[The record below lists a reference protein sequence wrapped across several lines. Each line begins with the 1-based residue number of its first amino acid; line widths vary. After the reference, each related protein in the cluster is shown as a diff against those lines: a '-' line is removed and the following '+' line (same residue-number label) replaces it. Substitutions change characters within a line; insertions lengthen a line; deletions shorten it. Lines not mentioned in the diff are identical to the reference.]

1 MKYWTQR
8 TLLFILLFCFGCHQV
23 AVQTS
28 MKFGSSESRWVK
40 QTLSRFSLEEKIG
53 QMLCLGFYGNFINR
67 NSANWQKYLSWVKT
81 LKIGGLAVYSGDV
94 HETAT
99 MLNALQEL
107 SDTPLLIAANL
118 ERGLGN
124 QLDGASEFP
133 PIMSIGATGSEE
145 LSYRMGKI
153 TALEARAVG
162 IHMAYFPVVDVNINP
177 NNPIIN
183 TRSFGENPGD
193 VGRLAVAFIKGCQ
206 ENGLIA
212 TAKHFPGHGDTENDT
227 HNVLAVVQGDLK
239 RLQTVELLP
248 FQMAVD
254 AGVQAVMTAHISI
267 PVLDPT
273 PDLPA
278 TLSSPILTGL
288 LRQKMGFNGIIVSDS
303 MGMGGITT
311 LYSQEQ
317 AAVQAVHAGVDIV
330 LLSPEPEMVVQA
342 LRRAVISGQIT
353 EARIEESVIR
363 ILRAKAM
370 LGLHTDR
377 SVDVDMLDR
386 KLAAPAHLQLA
397 EKIYEQ
403 SMTLVKNDGDWL
415 PLSRQDLKVGVYS
428 LSSDAGGYF
437 EGRPFVREIKK
448 RIPNAV
454 EFYAEAS
461 TGKEF
466 LDEAEKTVEDLDMVL
481 VALFSSLR
489 SGKGS
494 IGLNQA
500 HVDFINHLVQG
511 EAPVAVVS
519 FGSPY
524 YLSHFPDV
532 DVYLCAYRPSPL
544 AQATAARAVFGE
556 IEVSGKLPV
565 SIPGCYPAGH
575 GLRLPNI
582 YYPFLPR

>member
-1 MKYWTQR
+1 MKYWKQT
-8 TLLFILLFCFGCHQV
+8 TVLLVLLICTGCTRV
-23 AVQTS
+23 VIQTS

-53 QMLCLGFYGNFINR
+53 QMLCLGFYGHFVNR
-67 NSANWQKYLSWVKT
+67 DSADWQKYLTWVKT

-99 MLNALQEL
+99 MLNSLQEL

-124 QLDGASEFP
+124 QLEGASQFP

-145 LSYRMGKI
+145 LSYRMGKV

-193 VGRLAVAFIKGCQ
+193 VGRLAAAYIKGCQ

-212 TAKHFPGHGDTENDT
+212 TAKHFPGHGDTESDT
-227 HNVLAVVQGDLK
+227 HNVLAVVQGDLN
-239 RLQTVELLP
+239 RLQTVELFP
-248 FQMAVD
+248 FQMAVA

-267 PVLDPT
+267 PVLDPS

-278 TLSSPILTGL
+278 TLSWPILTGL
-288 LRQKMGFNGIIVSDS
+288 LRQKMGFKGLIVSDS

-317 AAVQAVHAGVDIV
+317 AAVQAVRAGVDII
-330 LLSPEPEMVVQA
+330 LLSPEPELVVQA
-342 LRRAVISGQIT
+342 LLRAVISGQIS
-353 EARIEESVIR
+353 EARIDESVSR

-370 LGLHTDR
+370 LGLHADR
-377 SVDVDMLDR
+377 VVDVDILSR

-397 EKIYEQ
+397 EEIYEQ

-415 PLSRQDLKVGVYS
+415 PLSRQDLKLGVYS
-428 LSSDAGGYF
+428 LSSDPGGYF

-466 LDEAEKTVEDLDMVL
+466 LDEVEKTVEDLDMVL

-500 HVDFINHLVQG
+500 HVEFINRIVQG
-511 EAPVAVVS
+511 GTPVAVVS

-524 YLSHFPDV
+524 YLTHFPDV

-544 AQATAARAVFGE
+544 GQATAARAVFGE
-556 IEVSGKLPV
+556 IEVLGRQPV
-565 SIPGCYPAGH
+565 YNTGSYPGGH
-575 GLRLPNI
+575 GLHLPNK
-582 YYPFLPR
+582 

>member
-1 MKYWTQR
+1 MKYWKQT
-8 TLLFILLFCFGCHQV
+8 TVLLVLLICTGCTRV
-23 AVQTS
+23 VIQTS

-53 QMLCLGFYGNFINR
+53 QMLCLGFYGHFVNR
-67 NSANWQKYLSWVKT
+67 DSSDWQKYLTWIKT

-94 HETAT
+94 HETAA
-99 MLNALQEL
+99 MLNSLQEL

-118 ERGLGN
+118 ERGLVN
-124 QLDGASEFP
+124 QLEGASQFP

-145 LSYRMGKI
+145 LSYRMGKV

-193 VGRLAVAFIKGCQ
+193 VGRLAAAYIKGCQ

-212 TAKHFPGHGDTENDT
+212 TAKHFPGHGDTESDT
-227 HNVLAVVQGDLK
+227 HNVLAVVQGDLN
-239 RLQTVELLP
+239 RLQTVELFP
-248 FQMAVD
+248 FQMAVA

-267 PVLDPT
+267 PVLDPS

-278 TLSSPILTGL
+278 TLSWPILTGL
-288 LRQKMGFNGIIVSDS
+288 LRQKMGFKGLIVSDS

-317 AAVQAVHAGVDIV
+317 AAVQAVRAGVDII
-330 LLSPEPEMVVQA
+330 LLSPEPELVVQA
-342 LRRAVISGQIT
+342 LLRAVISGQIS
-353 EARIEESVIR
+353 EARIDESVSR

-370 LGLHTDR
+370 LGLHADR
-377 SVDVDMLDR
+377 VVDVDILSR

-397 EKIYEQ
+397 EEIYEQ

-415 PLSRQDLKVGVYS
+415 PLSRQDLKLGVYS
-428 LSSDAGGYF
+428 LSSDPGGYF

-448 RIPNAV
+448 RIPHAV

-466 LDEAEKTVEDLDMVL
+466 LDEVEKTV
-481 VALFSSLR
+481 
-489 SGKGS
+489 
-494 IGLNQA
+494 
-500 HVDFINHLVQG
+500 
-511 EAPVAVVS
+511 
-519 FGSPY
+519 
-524 YLSHFPDV
+524 
-532 DVYLCAYRPSPL
+532 
-544 AQATAARAVFGE
+544 
-556 IEVSGKLPV
+556 
-565 SIPGCYPAGH
+565 
-575 GLRLPNI
+575 
-582 YYPFLPR
+582 

>member
-1 MKYWTQR
+1 MKYWKQT
-8 TLLFILLFCFGCHQV
+8 TVLLVLLICTGCTRV
-23 AVQTS
+23 VIQTS

-53 QMLCLGFYGNFINR
+53 QMLCLGFYGHFVNR
-67 NSANWQKYLSWVKT
+67 DSADWQKYLTWVKT

-124 QLDGASEFP
+124 QLEGASQFP

-145 LSYRMGKI
+145 LSYRMGKV

-193 VGRLAVAFIKGCQ
+193 VGRLAAAYIKGCQ

-212 TAKHFPGHGDTENDT
+212 TAKHFPGHGDTESDT
-227 HNVLAVVQGDLK
+227 HNVLAVVQGDLN
-239 RLQTVELLP
+239 RLQTVELFP
-248 FQMAVD
+248 FQMAVA

-267 PVLDPT
+267 PVLDPS

-278 TLSSPILTGL
+278 TLSWPILTGL
-288 LRQKMGFNGIIVSDS
+288 LRQKMGFKGLIVSDS

-317 AAVQAVHAGVDIV
+317 AAVQAVRAGVDII
-330 LLSPEPEMVVQA
+330 LLSPEPELVVQA
-342 LRRAVISGQIT
+342 LLRAVISGQIS
-353 EARIEESVIR
+353 EARIDESVIR

-370 LGLHTDR
+370 LGLHADR
-377 SVDVDMLDR
+377 VVDVDMLNR

-403 SMTLVKNDGDWL
+403 SMTLVKNDGDSL
-415 PLSRQDLKVGVYS
+415 PLSRQDLKLGVYS
-428 LSSDAGGYF
+428 LSSDPGGYF
-437 EGRPFVREIKK
+437 EGRPFFREIKK
-448 RIPNAV
+448 RIPGAV

-481 VALFSSLR
+481 VALFSSLK

-500 HVDFINHLVQG
+500 HVDFINRIAQG
-511 EAPVAVVS
+511 GTPVAVVS

-524 YLSHFPDV
+524 YLSYFPDV

-544 AQATAARAVFGE
+544 AQETAARAVFGE
-556 IEVSGKLPV
+556 IEVLGRLPV
-565 SIPGCYPAGH
+565 SIPGCYPVGH
-575 GLRLPNI
+575 GLRLPN
-582 YYPFLPR
+582 R